1 MAKRKVSESDAY
13 SDTESEPKN
22 GNDRG
27 KNIIDVDP
35 NATIAITQ
43 IQKEEP
49 KDLEEGERLF
59 HSYMWVKGSPLHF
72 IVDSGRQ
79 KNLI

>member
-1 MAKRKVSESDAY
+1 MAEIKASESNAY
-13 SDTESEPKN
+13 SDIEFEPEK

-35 NATIAITQ
+35 NATVSTTK

-49 KDLEEGERLF
+49 KYYEEEEHLF
-59 HSYMWVKGSPLHF
+59 HSQMWVKGSPL
-72 IVDSGRQ
+72 
-79 KNLI
+79 